1 MPGFSKFSPI
11 PPPEYFTDM
20 AEECMEKYRHY
31 LRLSQQL
38 PDHQHLLIQVCA
50 LFCFASRAFTDFGV
64 FGNIE
69 NIGNTEKQYELDR
82 ISRYI
87 VKTELAEFVIACYF
101 VICYASEEGM
111 LKIWGR
117 VDIRDD
123 LYQKFRAIES
133 LSREFQVI
141 TSSVSIEHREQIDV
155 RTCSVETLEYLIK
168 VATKFASQDGCG
180 FFNVA

>member
-50 LFCFASRAFTDFGV
+50 LFCFASRAFTDFP
-64 FGNIE
+64 
-69 NIGNTEKQYELDR
+69 YELDR

-155 RTCSVETLEYLIK
+155 RTCSVETLE
-168 VATKFASQDGCG
+168 
-180 FFNVA
+180 